1 MILGSFAQQ
10 IQEGAKME
18 VKPNSIWFLQ
28 LGNLSTWQKLKKSGN
43 RAEFKS
49 FQDKELGAR
58 DAWQFGN
65 PLPVKVISFDPQ
77 KNQAKVEMLISG
89 KYLGSQWWID
99 GSALSK

>member
-18 VKPNSIWFLQ
+18 VKHDSIWFRE
-28 LGNLSTWQKLKKSGN
+28 LGNLSTWQKLKNSGS

-49 FQDKELGAR
+49 FEDKELGDR
-58 DAWQFGN
+58 DAWQFN
-65 PLPVKVISFDPQ
+65 NTLPVKVISFDPQ
-77 KNQAKVEMLISG
+77 TNQAKVEMLISG
-89 KYLGSQWWID
+89 KYHGSQWWID